1 MQQINVNQFKTTGAS
16 SGNIP
21 KYNGSATA
29 WAADATG
36 GGQVATIHQT
46 LSGGSDDKTAIFA
59 FVVGMCY
66 IEILTTN
73 NANDSTV
80 SFASWVNLRSYSGT
94 KTANVTN
101 RLCIGHGD
109 TGGAYTMEVDRDTT
123 GTRVVVSRVNQ
134 YSTVS
139 PVTGPSALSAL
150 NWPGAGGLRI
160 TAFEDMQA

>member
-16 SGNIP
+16 SGQIP
-21 KYNGSATA
+21 KYDGTSTA

-36 GGQVATIHQT
+36 GGQVNTIHQT
-46 LSGGSDDKTAIFA
+46 LSGGSADKTATFS

-73 NANDSTV
+73 GANDSSV
-80 SFASWVNLRSYSGT
+80 SLAAWVNLRSYSGT

-101 RLCIGHGD
+101 RLCIAHGD
-109 TGGAYTMEVDRDTT
+109 TGGAYTMEVDRDTS

-134 YSTVS
+134 YGTVS
-139 PVTGPSALSAL
+139 PVTGPATLLAL
-150 NWPGAGGLRI
+150 NWPATGGLRI

>member
-29 WAADATG
+29 WAADATS
-36 GGQVATIHQT
+36 GGQVNTIHQT
-46 LSGGSDDKTAIFA
+46 LSGGSGDKNATFA

-73 NANDSTV
+73 GANDSSV
-80 SFASWVNLRSYSGT
+80 SFAAWVNLRSYNGT
-94 KTANVTN
+94 KTANVAN

-109 TGGAYTMEVDRDTT
+109 TAGAYTMEVDRDTT

-134 YSTVS
+134 YGTVS
-139 PVTGPSALSAL
+139 PVTGPSSLLGL
-150 NWPGAGGLRI
+150 NWPIAGGLRI

>member
-36 GGQVATIHQT
+36 GGQVNTIHQT
-46 LSGGSDDKTAIFA
+46 LAGGSGDKNATFA

-66 IEILTTN
+66 IEILTTSG
-73 NANDSTV
+73 ANDSTV
-80 SFASWVNLRSYSGT
+80 SFAAWVNLRSYSGG
-94 KTANVTN
+94 KTATVTD

-109 TGGAYTMEVDRDTT
+109 SAGAYTVLVDRDTA
-123 GTRVVVSRVNQ
+123 GTRVVVSRVKQ
-134 YSTVS
+134 YGTVS
-139 PVTGPSALSAL
+139 PVTGPTSLLDL